1 MDFESKEI
9 RKIIEA
15 KFGDILRDSE
25 KRKVMQLERRDAYG
39 HEAGIPIEEWVKDGL
54 EEIDWEIHVYFPNV
68 FLEKFFSNIGNDESK
83 LREALQQ
90 TWWGFK
96 FGRDRLLVTEKQ
108 IREFVR
114 GNPFGRWQ
122 QEAGDIV
129 LFYGRDIIKDAN
141 DVILLNVKSHY
152 IERRSRPPNIMSA
165 ERLLKF
171 FNDLLNRDDA
181 YKILEKVN
189 LWFIGVGY
197 ITSKAGPF
205 IVTTMHT
212 RDLFLLDISKL
223 PQINFDAAIQI
234 QWHVKDMVEIEQDR
248 LAFVENLAGTFMV
261 QWKNHVRSKQ
271 EKYDSLAENL
281 KGLINRLRNDS

>member
-1 MDFESKEI
+1 MDFGSKEI

-15 KFGDILRDSE
+15 KFEEILRDTE
-25 KRKVMQLERRDAYG
+25 KRKIMQLKRRDAYG
-39 HEAGIPIEEWVKDGL
+39 HEAGIPIEEWVKDCL

-68 FLEKFFSNIGNDESK
+68 FLENFFSNIGNDENK
-83 LREALQQ
+83 LKEALQQ

-108 IREFVR
+108 VKDFVR
-114 GNPFGRWQ
+114 GNPIGRWQ

-129 LFYGRDIIKDAN
+129 LFCGRDIIKDAN

-171 FNDLLNRDDA
+171 FNAFLNRDDA
-181 YKILEKVN
+181 YKMLEKVN
-189 LWFIGVGY
+189 LWFIGVSY
-197 ITSKAGPF
+197 ATSKDGT
-205 IVTTMHT
+205 IVTNIHT
-212 RDLFLLDISKL
+212 RDLFLLDISEL
-223 PQINFDAAIQI
+223 PQINFDAAIQM

-248 LAFVENLAGTFMV
+248 LSFVENLADTFMV
-261 QWKNHVRSKQ
+261 QWKSHVKSKQ
-271 EKYDSLAENL
+271 ERYGPIAENL
-281 KGLINRLRNDS
+281 KECIERLRNVS

>member
-1 MDFESKEI
+1 MGSRSDEI
-9 RKIIEA
+9 RKVVET
-15 KFGDILRDSE
+15 KFQEILRDRE
-25 KRKVMQLERRDAYG
+25 RRKVIQLERRDAYG
-39 HEAGIPIEEWVKDGL
+39 HEAGIPIEEWVKDCL

-68 FLEKFFSNIGNDESK
+68 FLEKFFSSIGNDENK
-83 LREALQQ
+83 LKESLQQ

-108 IREFVR
+108 IKDFVR
-114 GNPFGRWQ
+114 GNPIGRWQ

-129 LFYGRDIIKDAN
+129 LFYGSDIIKDAN

-171 FNDLLNRDDA
+171 FNELLNRNDA

-197 ITSKAGPF
+197 ATSKNGT
-205 IVTTMHT
+205 IVTNIHT
-212 RDLFLLDISKL
+212 RDLLLLDISKL
-223 PQINFDAAIQI
+223 PQINFDAAIQM

-248 LAFVENLAGTFMV
+248 LSFVENLADTFMM
-261 QWKNHVRSKQ
+261 QWKSHVKGKQ
-271 EKYDSLAENL
+271 ERYESIAENL
-281 KGLINRLRNDS
+281 KEVIERLRNVS